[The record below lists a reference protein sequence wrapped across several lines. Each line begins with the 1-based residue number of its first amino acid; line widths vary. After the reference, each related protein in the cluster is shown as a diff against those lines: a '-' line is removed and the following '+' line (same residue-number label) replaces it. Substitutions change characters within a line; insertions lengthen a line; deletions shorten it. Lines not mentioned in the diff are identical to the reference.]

1 VEEEVLFLPSDLT
14 ASERL
19 DLDVVALGVEEGR
32 WREGEAFGALR
43 AVQNVVKALVAL
55 RDRKTKN
62 ERQQKGNTRAGNE
75 IANTTKRRDR
85 HMQTYDAAR
94 CAMIALGTL

>member
-1 VEEEVLFLPSDLT
+1 LGDKVAIQAATLPAIPVEEEVLFLLSDLT
-14 ASERL
+14 ASEL
-19 DLDVVALGVEEGR
+19 DLDVVALGVEEAR
-32 WREGEAFGALR
+32 WREGEAFDAVR

-75 IANTTKRRDR
+75 IADTTK
-85 HMQTYDAAR
+85 
-94 CAMIALGTL
+94 